1 MSATQDLAFHHQ
13 LVCFFSNSMPAREN
27 LFIYI
32 VGNSSAASHWERM
45 IFQSNL
51 LQKHYIIAQTI
62 KYKFKTPKFLH
73 EARQK

>member
-27 LFIYI
+27 HYKLIFP
-32 VGNSSAASHWERM
+32 VERM

>member
-1 MSATQDLAFHHQ
+1 
-13 LVCFFSNSMPAREN
+13 MPAREN
-27 LFIYI
+27 LFIHI